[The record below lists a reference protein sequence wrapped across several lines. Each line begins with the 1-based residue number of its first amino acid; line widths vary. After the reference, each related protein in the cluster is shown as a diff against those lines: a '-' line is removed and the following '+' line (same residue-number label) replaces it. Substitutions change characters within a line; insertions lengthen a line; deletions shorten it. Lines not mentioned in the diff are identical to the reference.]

1 MDFLSEVRVKI
12 FYCHK
17 LFCLRVGTAWS
28 SGLAHSFSFHAAQE
42 FRSSNL
48 GVFNLFISSCVPR
61 QCTVLHSIGEVYGFG
76 FGQAQFTRIANKTP
90 LNDEFIM
97 RKGRKRRER
106 ERERR
111 RWE

>member
-17 LFCLRVGTAWS
+17 LFCLRVGTAWL

-42 FRSSNL
+42 FHGSNL
-48 GVFNLFISSCVPR
+48 GDFNLFISSCVPR
-61 QCTVLHSIGEVYGFG
+61 QCTVLYSIGEVYGFG
-76 FGQAQFTRIANKTP
+76 FGQAQFPRIVNKTP
-90 LNDEFIM
+90 LNDDFIM

-106 ERERR
+106 EKERR